1 MEGKMNCDECKNL
14 ITLSVYG
21 KLTPEEKAQ
30 LETHLRDCSRCANI
44 YERSTKLSNLI
55 NEQDN
60 IPLPDKEKSWQIISA
75 KALRRKGGWFG
86 RFVPQKPAFQLSY
99 ALLLLVVGLTAGY
112 FIRSYSLGKS
122 EIAQLRQEVLQVRE
136 IAAASLVRQE
146 SLNSRLREISTGMPL
161 AQSDERPLR
170 YLFRTLIG
178 GTEETSV
185 VSQPEQT
192 SPLVN
197 IALTLIRQ
205 INRSDVY

>member
-1 MEGKMNCDECKNL
+1 MNCDECKNL

-21 KLTPEEKAQ
+21 KLSPEEKAH
-30 LETHLRDCSRCANI
+30 LETHLLECSRCANI

-55 NEQDN
+55 SEQND

-75 KALRRKGGWFG
+75 EALGRKGGWFG
-86 RFVPQKPAFQLSY
+86 RFVPQKPAFQFTY

-112 FIRSYSLGKS
+112 FIRSYSHSKS

-136 IAAASLVRQE
+136 IAAASLLRQE

-161 AQSDERPLR
+161 AQSDERPLG

-178 GTEETSV
+178 STEENSI
-185 VSQPEQT
+185 SSRSEQT

-197 IALTLIRQ
+197 IALTLIRH
-205 INRSDVY
+205 INRSDEY